1 MDWDDLE
8 AEGAQAD
15 LVGSPGNVAV
25 DEEAGA

>member
-15 LVGSPGNVAV
+15 VVASPVEAGV